1 MSTAAAAMESS
12 SGANTGDSQNLSQ
25 LANMIH
31 DGHMPTSDHQATS
44 AQWEETTT
52 SVNNY
57 NNPSP
62 VASGADLIAAA
73 AAAAASAT
81 GSNHDTTDTRVVKA
95 QEGIIFRNPTI
106 NAASNSK
113 VHFISNLT
121 LIAKQQQHQ
130 QATPRPGQN
139 IIFLNNAPSQATTPV
154 SPSKAATSTT
164 SYINAFVSKGVAT
177 TATGKVVNLL
187 HSGPKA
193 SSQLLTQQT
202 HHRAKGGVQVLKRP
216 PAQQQQLPQQQ
227 QPQRRHLNVLA
238 RSTGVLQ
245 SATAALQTQ
254 KPQNIV
260 IAGAAAPLLGSGK
273 LIGPGAITYNTG
285 AATMKVVSSA
295 CADPPKATS
304 AKYARA
310 GHVLA
315 HPVAPKAKQ
324 LVSKYQPKVVQV
336 QHPIHQNTSL
346 SGNQVAYGA
355 QWRVE
360 ESTTGGDE
368 CKGKGVLGKQ
378 QQTML
383 LANSSSNG
391 VPARVVRGGQG
402 KLATSMAAY
411 ADQQKEGRGN
421 GAIKYVNAQGAVVQ
435 QGPGSSIRL
444 RDGSDTAHNV
454 IQFGGE
460 QHKHGPAE
468 EVYFVNGTQMS
479 DEMSA
484 RLLQNFSQKAQTRFV
499 AQTSSSSAAQQ
510 YPKHQYSVQQSS
522 TYLSGQQ
529 QQRQQGNDYPRAK

>member
-1 MSTAAAAMESS
+1 MSITTAAMESS
-12 SGANTGDSQNLSQ
+12 SGDSQNLSQ

-31 DGHMPTSDHQATS
+31 DGHMPTSVDLQAATT
-44 AQWEETTT
+44 AQWEETTS

-57 NNPSP
+57 TSP

-73 AAAAASAT
+73 AAASAT
-81 GSNHDTTDTRVVKA
+81 GNTIDTADNRVVKA

-106 NAASNSK
+106 NTATAANSK

-154 SPSKAATSTT
+154 SPSKATTSTT

-216 PAQQQQLPQQQ
+216 PAHQQQQLPQQQ
-227 QPQRRHLNVLA
+227 QRRHLNVVA

-245 SATAALQTQ
+245 SAAGALQTQ

-260 IAGAAAPLLGSGK
+260 IAGAAPPLLGSGK

-295 CADPPKATS
+295 CAVDPPKATS

-315 HPVAPKAKQ
+315 HSVAPKAKQ

-360 ESTTGGDE
+360 ESTGGDE
-368 CKGKGVLGKQ
+368 SKGKGLLGKQ
-378 QQTML
+378 QQHQQTML

-402 KLATSMAAY
+402 KLASSMSSY
-411 ADQQKEGRGN
+411 VEQQKEGRGN
-421 GAIKYVNAQGAVVQ
+421 GAIKYVNAQGTVVQ
-435 QGPGSSIRL
+435 QSPGSGIRL
-444 RDGSDTAHNV
+444 RDGSETAHNV

-499 AQTSSSSAAQQ
+499 AQTSSAAHQ
-510 YPKHQYSVQQSS
+510 YPKHQYSVQQSASPS
-522 TYLSGQQ
+522 TYLGGQ
-529 QQRQQGNDYPRAK
+529 QQRQQGNDYSRAK